1 MKILVVCQHYW
12 PENFRIND
20 IVDGFI
26 ERGHQ
31 VDVLCGQPNYP
42 AGEFFE
48 GYDSHSV
55 KEEQHGEVHI
65 YRTFEIKRGNNSN
78 LRIFLNYITYPVVSF
93 FRAGKLKKNGY
104 DRIFIYQLS
113 PVMMAAA
120 GLRLRKKLK
129 IDTTMYILDIWPQNL
144 NSVLNI
150 QNPLLRKLMYRISMS
165 VYKQPDRLITVS
177 EKMRQYFLGKLNRSE
192 EDIVFVPQSP
202 EKLYEERRSNE
213 ELKARFPEGFRIV
226 FTGNISPAQNFGMI
240 TQAAKLLKEEGFHD
254 IFFIIVGDGMSAK
267 DLRADVAEKG
277 LEDMFFFEGFHPIGE
292 MPEYTD
298 LADALLAALRSEGV
312 EDYSIPAKVMSYM
325 ASGKPLLIAMEGEI
339 NHIIHEAGCGLTSDP
354 DDAAALAEN
363 IKTLRNMSA
372 EERAVMG
379 QNAFAYQQEHF
390 ERDKSI
396 DRILDVIIG
405 EKK

>member
-42 AGEFFE
+42 GGQFFD
-48 GYDSHSV
+48 GYDSHSI
-55 KEEQHGEVHI
+55 KEEQHGDVHI
-65 YRTFEIKRGNNSN
+65 YRTFEIKRGSNSN
-78 LRIFLNYITYPVVSF
+78 IRIFLNYITFPIASY
-93 FRAGKLKKNGY
+93 FRAGKLMKKEY

-120 GLRLRKKLK
+120 GLRLRKKKK

-144 NSVLNI
+144 YSVLDIRNSF
-150 QNPLLRKLMYRISMS
+150 LRKILYKISMHI
-165 VYKQPDRLITVS
+165 YRQPDRLITVS
-177 EKMRQYFLGKLNRSE
+177 EKMRQYFLRTLNRKAE
-192 EDIVFVPQSP
+192 EIAFVPQSP

-213 ELKARFPEGFRIV
+213 ALKQKFPSGFHIV
-226 FTGNISPAQNFGMI
+226 FTGNISPAQNFPLI
-240 TQAAKLLKEEGFHD
+240 TQTAKLLKEEGCSD

-267 DLRADVAEKG
+267 DLKADVAEKG

-298 LADALLAALRSEGV
+298 LADALIATLRSEGV

-339 NHIIHEAGCGLTSDP
+339 NDIIRDADCGLTSDP
-354 DDAAALAEN
+354 DNAAALAEN
-363 IKTLRNMSA
+363 IKKLKEMSP
-372 EERAVMG
+372 EERARLG
-379 QNAFAYQQEHF
+379 ENAFAYQQAHF
-390 ERDKSI
+390 ERNKSI
-396 DRILDVIIG
+396 DRILEVIIG
-405 EKK
+405 ENA